1 MILATEVHDINVL
14 LNEKN
19 LNPIITS
26 FLGCINRLPLIE
38 IQPVF
43 QRNVSEAVGSR
54 QLTSLS
60 AFPQLI
66 FKWLSAQQRTDIF
79 SFIFLIEYKYLH
91 HNLTGNFILYNNK
104 IFLENVDDLGQFW
117 TMMSV
122 S

>member
-19 LNPIITS
+19 LNPIITN

-43 QRNVSEAVGSR
+43 QRNVSEAVGSQ

-60 AFPQLI
+60 AFPQLK
-66 FKWLSAQQRTDIF
+66 FKWLSAQQ
-79 SFIFLIEYKYLH
+79 K
-91 HNLTGNFILYNNK
+91 N
-104 IFLENVDDLGQFW
+104 
-117 TMMSV
+117 
-122 S
+122 